1 MTHSTGNKIVN
12 AFQWKEYMAIERANE
27 PKSKAA
33 PPNPSLAISQSREKR
48 KNDSFG
54 TIPWLAKKQEMLKPK
69 EFLIY
74 SRAGTK

>member
-1 MTHSTGNKIVN
+1 MTHSTGNKVIN

-33 PPNPSLAISQSREKR
+33 PPPTSISQSREKR

-54 TIPWLAKKQEMLKPK
+54 TIPWLAKKQELLKPK

>member
-1 MTHSTGNKIVN
+1 MTPLNGNKIVN
-12 AFQWKEYMAIERANE
+12 AFQWKEYMAIERAND
-27 PKSKAA
+27 PQKKVTQTPAS
-33 PPNPSLAISQSREKR
+33 ISQSREKR

>member
-1 MTHSTGNKIVN
+1 MPSNGNKVVN

-33 PPNPSLAISQSREKR
+33 TLPTSISQSREKR

>member
-1 MTHSTGNKIVN
+1 LTFSNGNKIVS

-27 PKSKAA
+27 PKKKV
-33 PPNPSLAISQSREKR
+33 PPSVSQSREKR

-74 SRAGTK
+74 SKAGIK

>member
-1 MTHSTGNKIVN
+1 
-12 AFQWKEYMAIERANE
+12 MAIERATQ
-27 PKSKAA
+27 PKPKVT
-33 PPNPSLAISQSREKR
+33 PTNISQSREKR

-54 TIPWLAKKQEMLKPK
+54 TIPWLAKKQELLKPK

>member
-1 MTHSTGNKIVN
+1 LTPSNGNKIVN

-27 PKSKAA
+27 PKNKTTQTPTS
-33 PPNPSLAISQSREKR
+33 ISQSREKR

>member
-1 MTHSTGNKIVN
+1 MTHSNGNKIVN
-12 AFQWKEYMAIERANE
+12 AFEWKEYMAIERAND
-27 PKSKAA
+27 PKKK
-33 PPNPSLAISQSREKR
+33 PIPSPTLISQSREKR

>member
-1 MTHSTGNKIVN
+1 MTHLNGKKIVN
-12 AFQWKEYMAIERANE
+12 AFEWKEYMAIERANE
-27 PKSKAA
+27 PKKKVTPLPAS
-33 PPNPSLAISQSREKR
+33 ISQSREKR

>member
-1 MTHSTGNKIVN
+1 MTHSNGNKIVN
-12 AFQWKEYMAIERANE
+12 AFQWKEYMAIERASH
-27 PKSKAA
+27 PKQKIV
-33 PPNPSLAISQSREKR
+33 PPPTSISQSREKR

-69 EFLIY
+69 DFLIY

>member
-1 MTHSTGNKIVN
+1 
-12 AFQWKEYMAIERANE
+12 MAIERANE
-27 PKSKAA
+27 PKKKV
-33 PPNPSLAISQSREKR
+33 PPSVSQSREKR

-74 SRAGTK
+74 SKAGIK

>member
-1 MTHSTGNKIVN
+1 MTHSNGNKVVN
-12 AFQWKEYMAIERANE
+12 AFEWKEYMAIERANE
-27 PKSKAA
+27 PKNKVAQQPTS
-33 PPNPSLAISQSREKR
+33 ISQSREKR

-54 TIPWLAKKQEMLKPK
+54 TIPWLAKKQELLKPK

>member
-1 MTHSTGNKIVN
+1 
-12 AFQWKEYMAIERANE
+12 MAIERANE
-27 PKSKAA
+27 PKNKTTQTPTS
-33 PPNPSLAISQSREKR
+33 ISQSREKR